1 MILYAEFYISGN
13 QNVCLAFQDAAF
25 QDVLPVLTEIKTVY
39 KFVGYY
45 DQEFF

>member
-13 QNVCLAFQDAAF
+13 QNVCLAFQDVF
-25 QDVLPVLTEIKTVY
+25 PVLTEIKTVY